1 LPSPREI
8 RRRIKSV
15 KNTGQITK
23 AMEMVAASR
32 MRRAQSQ
39 VISARPYSDKMQSV
53 LGHLAIISERAGG
66 QLHPLLEQ
74 RPIKRVGLVLIT
86 ADRGLCGGMNSNIIR
101 AATQFILDEAGA
113 PVTVVAVGRKG
124 RDFMVRHG
132 RNLVAEFTGIPER
145 PALIDTLPISKIIMD
160 DYSTGGFDQVYLAYT
175 KFVNTLTQ
183 KPVLRRLLPLEDIR
197 ESGVEIPIDYIY
209 EPDAET
215 VLSNLLP
222 RYVEVQVYQAI
233 LESIASEQSARMVA
247 MRNATDNAK
256 DIVDSLTLSYNKAR
270 QASITREIT
279 EVAAAASAL

>member
-1 LPSPREI
+1 MPSAREI

-32 MRRAQSQ
+32 MRRAQTQ
-39 VISARPYSDKMQSV
+39 VVSARPYSDKMRSV
-53 LGHLAIISERAGG
+53 LGHLAIISQRAGG

-74 RPIKRVGLVLIT
+74 RPIRRVGLVLIT

-101 AATQFILDEAGA
+101 SATQFILDEAGA

-132 RNLVAEFTGIPER
+132 RNMMAEFTGMPEH
-145 PALIDTLPISKIIMD
+145 PGLIDTLPISKIIMD
-160 DYSTGGFDQVYLAYT
+160 DYSSGGFDQVYLAYT
-175 KFVNTLTQ
+175 QFVNTLMQ

-197 ESGVEIPIDYIY
+197 ESGIELPIDYIY
-209 EPDAET
+209 EPNAET
-215 VLSNLLP
+215 VLANLLP
-222 RYVEVQVYQAI
+222 RYVEMQVYQAI

-247 MRNATDNAK
+247 MRNATDNAN
-256 DIVDSLTLSYNKAR
+256 DIVNSLTLSYNKAR

-279 EVAAAASAL
+279 EVATAAGAL